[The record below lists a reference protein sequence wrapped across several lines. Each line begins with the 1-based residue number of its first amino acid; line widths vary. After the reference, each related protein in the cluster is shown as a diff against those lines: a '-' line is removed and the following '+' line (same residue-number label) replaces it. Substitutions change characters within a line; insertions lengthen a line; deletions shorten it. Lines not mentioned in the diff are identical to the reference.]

1 MRSSPRKPQATT
13 LNPVNI
19 VFDFGAV
26 LFTWQPALLMQQ
38 TFPQQ
43 ASTVDAA
50 RQLAHQVFAH
60 PDWHAFDQGLL
71 HMEAVIAQTAERL
84 DLPVDAT
91 RTLVQGI
98 GQRLMPITE
107 TVAILQTLRT
117 RRDAG
122 DGVTAL
128 YYLSNMPEPYARLL
142 EQRFDFLQWFDGGVF
157 SGDVKHIKPDLAIY
171 QLLQD
176 RYALDSSRTLFID
189 DLKANV
195 TAAQTLDWHGI
206 HFESP
211 QQLQA
216 ALAAWGL

>member
-1 MRSSPRKPQATT
+1 M
-13 LNPVNI
+13 NI

-38 TFPQQ
+38 TFPQH
-43 ASTVDAA
+43 ASTFEAA
-50 RQLAHQVFAH
+50 RHLAHQVFAH

-91 RTLVQGI
+91 RTLVQGL

-117 RRDAG
+117 RREAG

-142 EQRFDFLQWFDGGVF
+142 EQRFEFLQWFDGGVF
-157 SGDVKHIKPDLAIY
+157 SGDVKHIKPDPAIY
-171 QLLQD
+171 QLLQS
-176 RYALDSSRTLFID
+176 RYALTPARTVFID
-189 DLKANV
+189 DLKGNV
-195 TAAQTLDWHGI
+195 AAARALDWQAI
-206 HFESP
+206 HFESA
-211 QQLQA
+211 QQLEAELA
-216 ALAAWGL
+216 ALGL

>member
-1 MRSSPRKPQATT
+1 M
-13 LNPVNI
+13 NI

-38 TFPQQ
+38 TFPLQ
-43 ASTVDAA
+43 ASTAEAA
-50 RQLAHQVFAH
+50 RHLAHQVFAH

-71 HMEAVIAQTAERL
+71 DTEAVIAQTAERL
-84 DLPVDAT
+84 DLPPEAT

-98 GQRLMPITE
+98 GQRLMPMAE
-107 TVAILQTLRT
+107 TVAILQTLRA

-128 YYLSNMPEPYARLL
+128 YYLSNMPESYARLL
-142 EQRFDFLQWFDGGVF
+142 EQRFEFLQWFDGGVF

-171 QLLQD
+171 QLLQS
-176 RYALDSSRTLFID
+176 RYALEPCRTLFID

-195 TAAQTLDWHGI
+195 ASARSLSWHAI

-216 ALAAWGL
+216 ELAQFGL